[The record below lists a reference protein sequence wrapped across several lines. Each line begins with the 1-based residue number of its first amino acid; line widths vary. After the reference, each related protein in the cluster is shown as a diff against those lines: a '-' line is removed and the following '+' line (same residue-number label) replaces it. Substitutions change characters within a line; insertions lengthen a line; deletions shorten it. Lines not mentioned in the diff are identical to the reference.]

1 MSAPNEPLDP
11 KNEPSL
17 DTSEQL
23 EVNDGQ
29 DQAQDADAQA
39 QEDWATLLSEA
50 QEKVARYHDELLRA
64 KAEVENIR
72 RRAADDVAKARKFG
86 TESFAES
93 LIPVRDSLEAA
104 LAQPD
109 QSAEAW
115 KDGVEV
121 TLRQLNGAFERN
133 LLKEVA
139 PAEGDAFDPH
149 QHQAI
154 STVPSSLPEGSV
166 VQLLQKGYTIAER
179 VLRPALVMVS
189 SGQSA

>member
-64 KAEVENIR
+64 
-72 RRAADDVAKARKFG
+72 
-86 TESFAES
+86 
-93 LIPVRDSLEAA
+93 
-104 LAQPD
+104 
-109 QSAEAW
+109 
-115 KDGVEV
+115 
-121 TLRQLNGAFERN
+121 
-133 LLKEVA
+133 
-139 PAEGDAFDPH
+139 
-149 QHQAI
+149 
-154 STVPSSLPEGSV
+154 
-166 VQLLQKGYTIAER
+166 
-179 VLRPALVMVS
+179 
-189 SGQSA
+189 